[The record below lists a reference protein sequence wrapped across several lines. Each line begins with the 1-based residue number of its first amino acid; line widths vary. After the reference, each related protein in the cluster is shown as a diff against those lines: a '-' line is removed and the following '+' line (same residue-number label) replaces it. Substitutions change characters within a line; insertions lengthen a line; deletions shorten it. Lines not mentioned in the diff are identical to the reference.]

1 MHKTFMRLDFKPV
14 AQLQRRLNHVM
25 KEVVMKVVFLK
36 KVNDCSFHGLGF
48 GTNVKKKLKSDIREN
63 ERK

>member
-1 MHKTFMRLDFKPV
+1 
-14 AQLQRRLNHVM
+14 
-25 KEVVMKVVFLK
+25 MKVLFLK

-63 ERK
+63 ERKWVGVYMMTLHALYLEC